1 MTYTIINKSQVEIRL
16 SNIDQA
22 KEFLKKNPNCK
33 SQILSDNQVVLI
45 YPIDQTQRMTS
56 LIKPASM
63 TLNKYFIPL
72 SHDQFL
78 IFYPFKNPVVDP
90 LSVYRSTSNRTFILV
105 G

>member
-1 MTYTIINKSQVEIRL
+1 MNYAIVNESQVEIRL
-16 SNIDQA
+16 INIDQA

-63 TLNKYFIPL
+63 TLNK
-72 SHDQFL
+72 
-78 IFYPFKNPVVDP
+78 
-90 LSVYRSTSNRTFILV
+90 RTNEKTKQKIC
-105 G
+105 

>member
-1 MTYTIINKSQVEIRL
+1 MTYAIINKSQVEIRL

-56 LIKPASM
+56 LIKPAYM
-63 TLNKYFIPL
+63 TLNKRTNEKTKQKICGLNAP
-72 SHDQFL
+72 SATSDRKKRSSW
-78 IFYPFKNPVVDP
+78 INP
-90 LSVYRSTSNRTFILV
+90 
-105 G
+105 

>member
-1 MTYTIINKSQVEIRL
+1 MDYAIINKSQIEIRL
-16 SNIDQA
+16 INIDQV

-63 TLNKYFIPL
+63 TINK
-72 SHDQFL
+72 
-78 IFYPFKNPVVDP
+78 KNNEK
-90 LSVYRSTSNRTFILV
+90 TKQKIC
-105 G
+105 

>member
-1 MTYTIINKSQVEIRL
+1 MNYAIVNKSQVEIRL

-45 YPIDQTQRMTS
+45 YQIDQTQRMKS

-63 TLNKYFIPL
+63 TINK
-72 SHDQFL
+72 
-78 IFYPFKNPVVDP
+78 KNNEK
-90 LSVYRSTSNRTFILV
+90 TKQKIC
-105 G
+105 

>member
-1 MTYTIINKSQVEIRL
+1 MNYAIVNESQVEIRL
-16 SNIDQA
+16 INIDQA

-63 TLNKYFIPL
+63 TINK
-72 SHDQFL
+72 
-78 IFYPFKNPVVDP
+78 KNNEK
-90 LSVYRSTSNRTFILV
+90 TKQKIC
-105 G
+105 

>member
-1 MTYTIINKSQVEIRL
+1 MTYAIINKSQVEIRL

-45 YPIDQTQRMTS
+45 YPIEQTLRMTS

-63 TLNKYFIPL
+63 TLNK
-72 SHDQFL
+72 
-78 IFYPFKNPVVDP
+78 
-90 LSVYRSTSNRTFILV
+90 RTNEKTKQKIC
-105 G
+105 

>member
-1 MTYTIINKSQVEIRL
+1 MMSKSQVEIRL

-22 KEFLKKNPNCK
+22 QEFLKKNTNCK

-63 TLNKYFIPL
+63 TLNK
-72 SHDQFL
+72 
-78 IFYPFKNPVVDP
+78 
-90 LSVYRSTSNRTFILV
+90 RTNEKTKQKIC
-105 G
+105 